1 MELPDSFKSKS
12 FWERP
17 EGFTGILF
25 GVGALFGL
33 WLLSPVIIA
42 AFHSAVL
49 LGLLAAAVY
58 VLLDPKF
65 RNLFSYGYKLL
76 MKGLT
81 SLLIT
86 INPIGI
92 LEEFISRLEK
102 KMEKTNELLEKL
114 WGQISKLRMKIE
126 QRKREATRALQLSSK
141 AKQENK
147 TSQVLLNA
155 KKAGRLVKSS
165 RSLEEVLSKAEVMYR
180 VLKKMGET
188 CSFMIEDT
196 KSEVETAKDDYNI
209 TNESHKTM
217 TQIKRIMTGDAD
229 KEMYDPTM
237 EYVLNTTAQKVGEM
251 EHFMEI
257 AQQFTEKSD
266 LENGLYEEEA
276 LKMLE
281 EWEKRGDSV
290 LLGTEKAQL
299 ISAAYDPNNI
309 LDQSVPASAVTD
321 RKDQH
326 DFKKLFN

>member
-114 WGQISKLRMKIE
+114 WGQI
-126 QRKREATRALQLSSK
+126 RK
-141 AKQENK
+141 
-147 TSQVLLNA
+147 
-155 KKAGRLVKSS
+155 
-165 RSLEEVLSKAEVMYR
+165 
-180 VLKKMGET
+180 
-188 CSFMIEDT
+188 
-196 KSEVETAKDDYNI
+196 
-209 TNESHKTM
+209 
-217 TQIKRIMTGDAD
+217 
-229 KEMYDPTM
+229 
-237 EYVLNTTAQKVGEM
+237 
-251 EHFMEI
+251 
-257 AQQFTEKSD
+257 
-266 LENGLYEEEA
+266 
-276 LKMLE
+276 
-281 EWEKRGDSV
+281 
-290 LLGTEKAQL
+290 
-299 ISAAYDPNNI
+299 
-309 LDQSVPASAVTD
+309 
-321 RKDQH
+321 
-326 DFKKLFN
+326 